1 MILIKKFNK
10 KKDNSKINSLWK
22 GNQIWD
28 KILMNKKEEPLIL
41 SKKLINIEKLKKV
54 QAILN
59 KKELEQQASN
69 RL

>member
-1 MILIKKFNK
+1 
-10 KKDNSKINSLWK
+10 
-22 GNQIWD
+22 
-28 KILMNKKEEPLIL
+28 MNKKEEPLIL